1 MKIYPGLSYFV
12 KEVFIMDSLK
22 KATIEILK
30 RLPDGCSIE
39 DSDNI
44 EILAVIHS
52 ARDMRK
58 TFREE

>member
-1 MKIYPGLSYFV
+1 
-12 KEVFIMDSLK
+12 MDSLK